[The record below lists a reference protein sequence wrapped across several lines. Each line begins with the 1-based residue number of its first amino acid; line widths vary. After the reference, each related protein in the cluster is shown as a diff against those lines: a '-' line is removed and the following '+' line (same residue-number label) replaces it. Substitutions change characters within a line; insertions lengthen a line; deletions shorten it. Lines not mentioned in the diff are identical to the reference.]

1 MHVIHF
7 DTSGWR
13 ARFDDGFDEESV
25 GRIASS
31 LGLAWG
37 TSCDAPAN
45 VVYVAFDTRHDSRRL
60 ALLAAGTLASFGLRV
75 LVSNVPCPTPAL
87 GWSVSQDDDCVGGIS
102 ITASDFPCEYGGIIV
117 RGRDGGPVSAGF
129 ARQVDAYAST
139 PGGSDAGVFETVDF
153 VGPYLDHLET
163 LVDAESIARANF
175 RIVVDS
181 MYGTGRGIVA
191 SLLGRLGCDTI
202 EIHDSSAEDFSGIHP
217 QPVEPWVDDC
227 EQRVVTEGADFGI
240 VLDGDCGRSSLVTER
255 GHLVAPHNIAPL
267 LMDHLVRRRGREGRV
282 VMTLPCSARV
292 TRQAERLGCELSAV
306 PVGFQR
312 LHGEI
317 GVGDVLLACDEY
329 GGVCLPEHLPE
340 RDGILCALYLV
351 EMLALSSSSPTE
363 LVRDL
368 EEQIGAMYYARKD
381 LRLDAATMQT
391 FSNLLPGLNPRH
403 LAGRVPTQVSHAD
416 GMKVYFENGAW
427 VMLRPSRTQPVIR
440 AYAEAESVADRDN
453 LLGAAC
459 DIARGNLVESLA
471 T

>member
-13 ARFDDGFDEESV
+13 ARYDDGFDEEGV
-25 GRIASS
+25 GSIASA
-31 LGLAWG
+31 LGLVWG
-37 TSCDAPAN
+37 TSCEAPAN
-45 VVYVAFDTRHDSRRL
+45 VVYVAFDTRHDSQRL

-75 LVSNVPCPTPAL
+75 LVSDAPCPTPAL
-87 GWSVSQDDDCVGGIS
+87 GWSVARNDDCVGGIS

-117 RGRDGGPVSAGF
+117 RGRDGGPVSASF
-129 ARQVDAYAST
+129 ARRVGEYATTSND
-139 PGGSDAGVFETVDF
+139 GDVGSFETVDLA
-153 VGPYLDHLET
+153 GPYLDHLET
-163 LVDAESIARANF
+163 LVDAESIARAHF
-175 RIVVDS
+175 RVVVDP

-191 SLLGRLGCDTI
+191 SLLRRLGCDVT
-202 EIHDSSAEDFSGIHP
+202 EIHDSATEDFSGIHP

-240 VLDGDCGRSSLVTER
+240 VLDGDCGRSSLVSER
-255 GHLVAPHNIAPL
+255 GRLVAPHNIAPL
-267 LMDHLVRRRGREGRV
+267 LMDHLVKQHGRQGRV
-282 VMTLPCSARV
+282 VMTLPCSARI
-292 TRQAERLGCELSAV
+292 TRQAERLGCEISAV

-329 GGVCLPEHLPE
+329 GGVSFPEHLPE
-340 RDGILCALYLV
+340 RDGILCALYLT
-351 EMLALSSSSPTE
+351 EMLAQSSMSPTD

-368 EEQIGAMYYARKD
+368 ESQIGSMYYARKD
-381 LRLDAATMQT
+381 LRLDSAAMQT

-459 DIARGNLVESLA
+459 DIARGNLAESLA